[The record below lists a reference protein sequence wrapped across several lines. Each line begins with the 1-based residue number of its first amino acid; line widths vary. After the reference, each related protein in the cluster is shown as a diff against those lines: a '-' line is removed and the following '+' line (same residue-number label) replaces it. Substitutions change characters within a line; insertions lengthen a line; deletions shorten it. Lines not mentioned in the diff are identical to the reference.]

1 MTQQVWYEDIIS
13 KLNTNISIP
22 YVFEKDLAQHNIS
35 GIPHKIQYDTVI
47 FEVLLGNP
55 IYMTDGTQIGTIIIY
70 PIYELEKK
78 HGENRKIGVYE
89 IVPEDLPKVYEDVRD
104 NNPNINMLGRPYF
117 YNFIL
122 GENNLQMNRINP
134 VIREQELKYGRG
146 FDWNKKQKIKI
157 GNYDINAFL
166 NEEERLKAR
175 ENDTL
180 EKDNDL
186 RDQAQEAQK
195 KHNIQEQKKKDLLAA
210 DKLRQQD
217 KLDTRRRAKTHR
229 KMETHRG
236 SEKPEMS
243 GMASIM
249 DTFNKRVLNKTKKN
263 KYIFDESHNW
273 LQKYMKNI
281 NYEIIEHEDVTMF
294 GALSQL
300 LDESSEDIREKLSNF
315 VTADDFVKQR
325 TMHMKLTENIKK
337 LHNAGKPSEKDLQK
351 LNNAIIDYE
360 YLFNINTFDKF
371 KDAIKVVKG
380 NLLLLTVVERM
391 YDNKYKV
398 VVLKNNNRNNRER
411 ETKFEKIVLC
421 NNTTIDPLTKNAS
434 KNMQY
439 GMLSFDN
446 GKYNSIKYDNKGLLL
461 YNDVPSA
468 IQKRLIDNCIN
479 V

>member
-229 KMETHRG
+229 KTH
-236 SEKPEMS
+236 
-243 GMASIM
+243 
-249 DTFNKRVLNKTKKN
+249 
-263 KYIFDESHNW
+263 
-273 LQKYMKNI
+273 
-281 NYEIIEHEDVTMF
+281 
-294 GALSQL
+294 
-300 LDESSEDIREKLSNF
+300 
-315 VTADDFVKQR
+315 
-325 TMHMKLTENIKK
+325 
-337 LHNAGKPSEKDLQK
+337 
-351 LNNAIIDYE
+351 
-360 YLFNINTFDKF
+360 
-371 KDAIKVVKG
+371 VV
-380 NLLLLTVVERM
+380 
-391 YDNKYKV
+391 
-398 VVLKNNNRNNRER
+398 
-411 ETKFEKIVLC
+411 FC
-421 NNTTIDPLTKNAS
+421 S
-434 KNMQY
+434 
-439 GMLSFDN
+439 
-446 GKYNSIKYDNKGLLL
+446 
-461 YNDVPSA
+461 
-468 IQKRLIDNCIN
+468 
-479 V
+479 